1 MDNLLFELMLILFL
15 GVSSQWVAWRYR
27 LPAIVVMSVVG
38 LLAGPI
44 FGIINPEENLA
55 VVYSP
60 LISIAVGIILFE
72 GSLGLDFREVRGIG
86 KPIYRIV
93 TIGALLA
100 WLLGSLAAHYVAG
113 LPLAVSFVIGAIFIV
128 TGPTVIL
135 PLLRQAKLKPLPAA
149 DP

>member
-72 GSLGLDFREVRGIG
+72 GSLGLDFREVEELVNR
-86 KPIYRIV
+86 
-93 TIGALLA
+93 
-100 WLLGSLAAHYVAG
+100 S
-113 LPLAVSFVIGAIFIV
+113 
-128 TGPTVIL
+128 TVL
-135 PLLRQAKLKPLPAA
+135 
-149 DP
+149 